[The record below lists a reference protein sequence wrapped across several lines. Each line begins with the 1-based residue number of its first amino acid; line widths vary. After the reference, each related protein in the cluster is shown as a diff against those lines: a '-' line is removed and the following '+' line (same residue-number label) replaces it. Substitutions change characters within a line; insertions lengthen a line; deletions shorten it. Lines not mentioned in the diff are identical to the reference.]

1 MPTYKTPG
9 VYVEEISTLPP
20 SVAGVSTAVPA
31 FIGYT
36 ENGPSA
42 SSPVI
47 KRISTMLDFVTEF
60 GGASSA
66 KFSVTQ
72 AGSSAPLVVSK
83 PLSSSDPDT
92 NPPFSL
98 YYALNHYFKNGG
110 GPCYVVSVGNYVAK
124 PSKDLFSAGI
134 AALEEEDEPTLI
146 VLTDAAS
153 LLSAN
158 DYYAVCS
165 EALAQ
170 CKKLGDRFTILDV
183 VKSPD
188 SGKQDHDFFR
198 DSVST
203 NLNYGAAYTP
213 HLQSSMSYTY
223 LEEDVT
229 YNKTDMKESDSSGI
243 WSYEHCGLAVTYSGA
258 DGSPFVSFVGAG
270 GSITFE
276 SDDDD
281 NLLVKGVS
289 GKTAADVV
297 AAWNAGA
304 KVSGY
309 SLTAV
314 SGSTSVTTSNGL
326 KVMTKDAVSTMAS
339 LQATDTSTYN
349 QLKTALG
356 EQRVVLPPS
365 AAVAGVYARVD
376 RDQGVWKAPANIGLL
391 ATIAPAKKITDEH
404 QERLNVDPTA
414 GKSINAIRSFA
425 GKGILVWGAR
435 TLAGNDN
442 EWRYISVRRLFIN
455 IEESTKKASAFA
467 VFEPNNQS
475 TWLKV
480 RVMIESFL
488 YGLWQRGA
496 LVGATSEQAYYVNI
510 GLGTTMT
517 EDDVLNGRMV
527 VEIGVAAVRPA
538 EFIVLKF
545 SHKLQTT

>member
-9 VYVEEISTLPP
+9 VYVEEISTFPP

-36 ENGPSA
+36 ENGS
-42 SSPVI
+42 SDNSPVI
-47 KRISTMLDFVTEF
+47 KRISTMLDFITEF
-60 GGASSA
+60 GSAAPA
-66 KFSVTQ
+66 KFDVTQ
-72 AGSSAPLVVSK
+72 AGSTAPLVVSE
-83 PLSSSDPDT
+83 PT
-92 NPPFSL
+92 NEYSFSL
-98 YYALNHYFKNGG
+98 YYALSHYFKNGG
-110 GPCYVVSVGNYVAK
+110 GPCYVVSVGNYTAMPAK
-124 PSKDLFSAGI
+124 DDFSAGI
-134 AALEEEDEPTLI
+134 TALEEEDEPTLI

-158 DYYAVCS
+158 NYYAICS

-188 SGKQDHDFFR
+188 INKEDHEFFR

-213 HLQSSMSYTY
+213 HLQSSINYVY
-223 LEEDVT
+223 LESEVT
-229 YNKTDMKESDSSGI
+229 YDDTEGSDSSGI
-243 WSYEHCGLAVTYSGA
+243 WSYEHCGVAVTYSGA
-258 DGSPFVSFVGAG
+258 NSSPSVSFVGAG
-270 GSITFE
+270 DSITFE
-276 SDDDD
+276 SDDDG
-281 NLLVKGVS
+281 NLIVRGVN

-297 AAWNAGA
+297 AAWDASA
-304 KVSGY
+304 KINGY

-326 KVMTKDAVSTMAS
+326 KAMTKDADNTMAS
-339 LQATDTSTYN
+339 LQTTDTSTYN
-349 QLKTALG
+349 QLKKALG

-365 AAVAGVYARVD
+365 AAMAGIYARVD
-376 RDQGVWKAPANIGLL
+376 RDQGVWKAPANVGVM
-391 ATIAPAKKITDEH
+391 ATSAPIKKITEEQ

-425 GKGILVWGAR
+425 GKGVLVWGAR

-467 VFEPNNQS
+467 VFEPNNQT

-488 YGLWQRGA
+488 YRLWQQGA
-496 LVGATSEQAYYVNI
+496 LVGATPEQAYFVNI
-510 GLGTTMT
+510 GLGTSMV
-517 EDDVLNGRMV
+517 EKDVQEGRMI
-527 VEIGVAAVRPA
+527 VEIGIAAVRPA

-545 SHKLQTT
+545 SHKLQTA